1 VSDLRIVVTSDT
13 HLGPRRRKP
22 LPAALL
28 AACDGADAILHA
40 GDLVTADVLDT
51 LAAYAP
57 LHAVAGNCDPWDLAE
72 RLAETRS
79 LELGGV
85 PIGITHIPGP
95 EAGRGARLRAAFPG
109 ARVIVF
115 GHTHW
120 PVLDLDG
127 DVMLLNPG
135 SPTERRRAPHAT
147 FAELRIA
154 GGRATARLV
163 ELP

>member
-1 VSDLRIVVTSDT
+1 MTDLRIVVMSDT
-13 HLGPRRRKP
+13 HLGPRRRRP

-28 AACDGADAILHA
+28 AACEGADAVLHA

-57 LHAVAGNCDPWDLAE
+57 LHAVAGNCDPWDLLDLLGE
-72 RLAETRS
+72 SRS
-79 LELGGV
+79 FELGGV
-85 PIGITHIPGP
+85 PIAITHIPGP
-95 EAGRGARLRAAFPG
+95 EAGRRARLQAAYPA

-120 PVLDLDG
+120 PHLELGG

-154 GGRATARLV
+154 DERVTARLI
-163 ELP
+163 ELS